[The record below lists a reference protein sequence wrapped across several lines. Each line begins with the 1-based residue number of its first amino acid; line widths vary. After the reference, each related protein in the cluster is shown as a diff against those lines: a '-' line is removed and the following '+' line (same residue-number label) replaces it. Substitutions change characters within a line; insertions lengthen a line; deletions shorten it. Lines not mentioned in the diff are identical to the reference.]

1 MTAEESSSAPNG
13 DESLHND
20 HPDDTSQSSDLE
32 SSTSQAPE
40 ELAAELD
47 YFRGLLE
54 RIMTI
59 VRSGDQA
66 RVAHLISIIRA
77 NPSDTDIYA
86 LLSNDPAINDIS
98 EDEDDESPR
107 EENN

>member
-1 MTAEESSSAPNG
+1 MTAEESSFALNG

-20 HPDDTSQSSDLE
+20 HPDDTSDTSDLE
-32 SSTSQAPE
+32 SSASQAPD

-54 RIMTI
+54 RIMRI
-59 VRSGDQA
+59 VRSEDPA

-86 LLSNDPAINDIS
+86 LLNNDPAINDIPD
-98 EDEDDESPR
+98 DEHDESPI